1 VNRRAAELAQR
12 RSALITRSTAQRELL
27 IAEVEWIAA
36 RLERIDGRIDSVRRF
51 LRRPWLLLG
60 ALGAVMLLVG
70 PRKLMLIGTRGA
82 MWFGTAQRLLRLV
95 QR

>member
-1 VNRRAAELAQR
+1 MNHRAAELAIR
-12 RSALITRSTAQRELL
+12 RKALIARSTAQRELL
-27 IAEVEWIAA
+27 TAEVELIAT
-36 RLERIDGRIDSVRRF
+36 RLERIDTRIDSVRRF

-70 PRKLMLIGTRGA
+70 PRKLVRIGSRGA
-82 MWFGTAQRLLRLV
+82 MWYGTAQRLLRLV